1 MAKMH
6 GIERS
11 TRVRRSLI
19 ADDGAPNGSGQ
30 LIFLLLSQYSDGSSR
45 HEQGRD
51 QKFPHESSH
60 LRFSL
65 SAA

>member
-1 MAKMH
+1 MSEMH
-6 GIERS
+6 CVVQS

-51 QKFPHESSH
+51 QKFPHESSQ

>member
-1 MAKMH
+1 MAQMD
-6 GIERS
+6 GMEWN
-11 TRVRRSLI
+11 TGVRRSLI
-19 ADDGAPNGSGQ
+19 ADDGAPNSSGQ
-30 LIFLLLSQYSDGSSR
+30 LIFLLLSQDSDGSGR

-51 QKFPHESSH
+51 QKFPHESSQ